1 MHNCPCPP
9 LGAWARVR
17 IKGAWSL
24 RGLYRFIPVLALGLL
39 IQVGGGDAWAKT
51 AGNTAPAAKAKAAP
65 QSAATNDSSSTL
77 DQPTLSVRF
86 GNQGDLIKIT
96 FDWSSRVGGYTAT
109 MVGGTVR
116 VEFDQ
121 RGKVDLA
128 GDAVLPAD
136 FGRPTATNADDGSR
150 FVMTVPPGV
159 NFSHYR
165 AGSKVVVDI
174 RNPNGRPF
182 AKPAEVKPAP
192 SEAPK
197 AGADKA
203 EKKTVEQIQ
212 KEKAEQKKQEE
223 ESAKVKEAKLVE
235 ARAAYA
241 DKLIKE
247 AEEKAAREE
256 AASKPAKA
264 SKDTSK
270 DAGQASKEAGKPNA
284 AKDSA
289 SQKEVAQDKP
299 AQTSQATQT
308 TQASNQKSQSNPD
321 KSKGTSL
328 LNEGADPSS
337 VQVPDVMAGE
347 APSPDAAA
355 SLTQAKSLQ
364 DKAKA
369 GALSTAKTLN
379 PKERALLA
387 KNQPLDGKAE
397 PSKAVIDKKTLAKV
411 DTNVKPKGEIL
422 MQRQVVAKGLIL
434 TFPFAEKVSM
444 AAYPRA
450 GRYNLVFSQ
459 PIAIASPNFG
469 ESERPYITNV
479 TNHLVPGGSLLQME
493 LVDGVAPSFLLDGYQ
508 WIVTMK
514 IQPTL
519 TEQEAIVNVI
529 ADGAGEPKASV
540 TLEGADRLIDVPDPI
555 AGDVLKVLPTI
566 KPGVGLSKTQRYP
579 EFSLLAT
586 AQGVVVEPLADR
598 LSVGQSNDT
607 VTITSDAG
615 LYLSRNMV
623 SNVRNLGNQP
633 LTSGT
638 QADKTI
644 APNKLLDF
652 ASWQQLG
659 EHKTFSEARHELEGQ
674 VISGN
679 VDKNVARLTLAQ
691 FYLANAMSAE
701 AMALLQLIEQDDPTF
716 FGRRDVAAAA
726 LVTLIMERRLAEADR
741 LLGFPQLINEG
752 EAKLWLGLL
761 RAVQGRLAD
770 AAEAFA
776 QAPELPD
783 SYPIPYRLAVGKAM
797 IQSALA
803 GEKFDR
809 ARQMITQM
817 AGLQGLNQ
825 NQADQIELLQAEL
838 LKITEGGEKA
848 LPVWQ
853 KLRDSP
859 DRLTSVMADLNAT
872 LTEIETGKLPLKE
885 GIGRLDRLRFS
896 WRGDDNELI
905 IQLKLGELYQAN
917 RQYREA
923 FETWLSAIKNFPD
936 RPLVDKVRQKMANM
950 FGLLYGEKLAD
961 TMKPIA
967 AAALMGDY
975 INYLGSDKVPVEIYQ
990 EWIDRLVKIDLL
1002 NQAIVA
1008 QDALIKT
1015 RLSGAEKSEAG
1026 DRLAE
1031 LYLMNRQPQQALTS
1045 LNSTNLPG
1053 LPPEL
1058 VERRTQRRAQA
1069 TAALGEARSALAE
1082 LAGDSSTKAS
1092 RLRASIAWQAQD
1104 WQTATNALLV
1114 LIPARPKDS
1123 VAQPSDED
1131 SGLLLNLAIAAT
1143 LAERSDVLKNLRND
1157 WSASMSRTAN
1167 GKAFK
1172 ALTGEAKTDANGAGN
1187 GADQRT
1193 MAARLAES
1201 TSLQQI
1207 VRELGKEADD
1217 KAKAEDKKV
1226 EAPQPPAAP
1235 STPATSPAGSAPA
1248 AGGQR

>member
-1 MHNCPCPP
+1 M
-9 LGAWARVR
+9 A
-17 IKGAWSL
+17 
-24 RGLYRFIPVLALGLL
+24 
-39 IQVGGGDAWAKT
+39 GDTAAWAKT
-51 AGNTAPAAKAKAAP
+51 AGKPAPAAKSKAAP
-65 QSAATNDSSSTL
+65 QSAAANDASSTL

-121 RGKVDLA
+121 KGRVDLA
-128 GDAVLPAD
+128 GAAVLPAD

-197 AGADKA
+197 AGAEKA

-212 KEKAEQKKQEE
+212 KEKVEQKKQEE
-223 ESAKVKEAKLVE
+223 EAAKAKEAKLVE

-256 AASKPAKA
+256 AASKPAKVSKDT

-270 DAGQASKEAGKPNA
+270 DAGQASKEVGKPNA

-289 SQKEVAQDKP
+289 SQQEVAQEKP
-299 AQTSQATQT
+299 AQTTQATPT
-308 TQASNQKSQSNPD
+308 TQANNQKSKSNPD

-337 VQVPDVMAGE
+337 AQVPDVMAGE

-369 GALSTAKTLN
+369 GALSTAKTLT

-397 PSKAVIDKKTLAKV
+397 SSKAVIDKKTLAKV

-444 AAYPRA
+444 AAYSRA

-479 TNHLVPGGSLLQME
+479 SNRLVPGGSLLQME

-514 IQPTL
+514 IQPTM

-540 TLEGADRLIDVPDPI
+540 TLEGADRLLDVPDPI

-633 LTSGT
+633 LTSGS

-652 ASWQQLG
+652 ASWKQLG

-674 VISGN
+674 VVSGN

-691 FYLANAMSAE
+691 FYLSNAMSAE

-726 LVTLIMERRLAEADR
+726 LVTLIMERRLAEAER
-741 LLGFPQLINEG
+741 LSGFPQLINEG

-783 SYPIPYRLAVGKAM
+783 SYPIPYRLAIGKAM

-825 NQADQIELLQAEL
+825 NQADQIESLQAEL

-1015 RLSGAEKSEAG
+1015 RLSGVEKSEAG

-1031 LYLMNRQPQQALTS
+1031 LYLMNRQPQQALTA

-1082 LAGDSSTKAS
+1082 LAGDSSTRAS

-1172 ALTGEAKTDANGAGN
+1172 ALTGEANGT
-1187 GADQRT
+1187 DQRT

-1207 VRELGKEADD
+1207 VRELGKEADG
-1217 KAKAEDKKV
+1217 KAKAEGGKAEDKKV
-1226 EAPQPPAAP
+1226 EAPQPPAPP

-1248 AGGQR
+1248 ADGQR